1 MMFVNAHSALIED
14 AKVTKGDFVL
24 ISAASSSAG
33 LAAIQIANYSGAITI
48 ALTRTSAKKR
58 LLLDAG
64 ATHVIATEETDLVP
78 EVMRLTGGKG
88 ARIALDSKADRLP
101 QGRHVS
107 LGQERG
113 DKMPHAM

>member
-1 MMFVNAHSALIED
+1 VIEP
-14 AKVTKGDFVL
+14 TKFELVCAD
-24 ISAASSSAG
+24 
-33 LAAIQIANYSGAITI
+33 
-48 ALTRTSAKKR
+48 RRR

-88 ARIALDSKADRLP
+88 ARIALDSKADTLP

-107 LGQERG
+107 LGQERS

>member
-1 MMFVNAHSALIED
+1 MFVNVSALIED

-24 ISAASSSAG
+24 ILAASSSA
-33 LAAIQIANYSGAITI
+33 GAITI

-88 ARIALDSKADRLP
+88 ARIALDSKADTLP

-107 LGQERG
+107 LGQERS